1 MWGFYVTSMAGVA
14 LSVTYMIRKYAAPKV
29 SPLVLVITSLAWLTA
44 LSVVAL
50 VPIDVYSTLA
60 QRRTGPLEVFWN
72 ISYWCVGVELGR
84 RPENGVCARIAVP
97 ELARSRP
104 RLRGTD
110 AAGTELCSRPAVG
123 PSSPRAQ
130 CRSTQVLT
138 WAVIPVL
145 QGYAI
150 SGAFSVLGRIGTSLR
165 RLWLFYLIIGAL
177 SVLGV
182 LIALAAGQLQLS
194 TLPKLI
200 VTLSNTY
207 GLIVI
212 IALLGYGLVELPRIL
227 WRRSFPERRLK
238 WHYHRVGRAADK
250 LTDASAEL
258 EKALAIVLAT
268 SQQIPRS
275 DTHLRGYMDRVIKFT
290 DEFSP
295 VRLETLARS
304 KIDFERLEEADL
316 DYAGGVPQLA
326 SLRARVKMAVT
337 QFVGYRGEYVNFV
350 KKALDLEAVCKSR
363 QHGVYTPPSGATSR
377 WAVWAYTYTCVGR
390 PWVLRLAAVA
400 AAAVSAVV
408 VWSEATIG
416 SGRSPDLSPFSLAI
430 HSGVAQDEFLIQLL
444 VAAPLVYLCA
454 CAYFSLFKLGNFGFY
469 HLVSGATW
477 AYSLLLS
484 GSLLAR
490 FAPALCFNFLHVIRM
505 NGESMVFIQRMGS
518 MNDVPVLGADFNN
531 WFPLTLLVYVVLLTL
546 NWFDTE
552 RADDEHTSRGMR
564 LVQMEA
570 TAVGRGYP
578 IGEGIGLFGC
588 STSLSASAGVGGR
601 GKTLPTS
608 SSKQQLDGAGSAVS
622 MELNSAASFMRGRSR
637 PGGGDGGSSLH
648 TPLFGGAGSSSSSLP
663 AAAEAAPPSQAA
675 LVRQKYVGGRV
686 GAGSAAADAPGGSDV
701 DNLFAGVQGRQ
712 SRMPVEAPQQAQPP
726 TTSFSLPWRRGN

>member
-72 ISYWCVGVELGR
+72 ISYW
-84 RPENGVCARIAVP
+84 
-97 ELARSRP
+97 
-104 RLRGTD
+104 
-110 AAGTELCSRPAVG
+110 
-123 PSSPRAQ
+123 
-130 CRSTQVLT
+130 STQVLT

-182 LIALAAGQLQLS
+182 LIALAAGRLQLS

-546 NWFDTE
+546 NWWERYCSRIFIANRFRFDTE